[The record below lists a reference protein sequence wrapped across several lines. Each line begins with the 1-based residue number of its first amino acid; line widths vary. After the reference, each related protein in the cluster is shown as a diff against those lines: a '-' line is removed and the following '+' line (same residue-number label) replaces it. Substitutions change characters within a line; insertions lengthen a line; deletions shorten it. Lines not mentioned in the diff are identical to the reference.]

1 MTMFPKTFWR
11 VTPPLLRLY
20 GVALLAILMSGC
32 ALTLPPRTVPPQV
45 SPQWQAP
52 LPHQGALVQLRQ
64 WWRAQ
69 GDPLLVEL
77 QDAAQEASPGVAQ
90 ANARL
95 QSARANQAAARAAL
109 VPRVDATLAASRGQT
124 QPAMP
129 AATSLSLG
137 AQASWELD
145 LVGANRVVKDAADA
159 QVQAGQAQWHDARVA
174 VAAEVASTY
183 FGLRACRRQADIVAR
198 DAASRQETERL
209 TALLLRA
216 GMARSADLALSQASA
231 AESRKRLTQQNAD
244 CDLALK
250 ALVSLTALDET
261 RLRQRLDTGAVAAL
275 ELPGF
280 GVAQVPA
287 QTVSQRPDVFSAERD
302 VVVASAAVGSAQA
315 QRWPRLTLSGSIGAL
330 RYASTGTE
338 TDMTTWSFGPLA
350 LSVPVFDAGQ
360 RAANVVAAQAQYA
373 QSVVAYR
380 AKVRAAVREVEEAL
394 VALQSVQ
401 ARHGDTVLALRGY
414 TEALEACTLRHQK
427 GMASLLELEETRR
440 MALGAELALDALQLE
455 RQRAWLALYRAAGGG
470 WEPDSSAAT
479 PLAPGPS
486 AAP

>member
-1 MTMFPKTFWR
+1 
-11 VTPPLLRLY
+11 
-20 GVALLAILMSGC
+20 
-32 ALTLPPRTVPPQV
+32 
-45 SPQWQAP
+45 
-52 LPHQGALVQLRQ
+52 
-64 WWRAQ
+64 
-69 GDPLLVEL
+69 
-77 QDAAQEASPGVAQ
+77 
-90 ANARL
+90 
-95 QSARANQAAARAAL
+95 
-109 VPRVDATLAASRGQT
+109 
-124 QPAMP
+124 
-129 AATSLSLG
+129 
-137 AQASWELD
+137 
-145 LVGANRVVKDAADA
+145 
-159 QVQAGQAQWHDARVA
+159 
-174 VAAEVASTY
+174 
-183 FGLRACRRQADIVAR
+183 
-198 DAASRQETERL
+198 
-209 TALLLRA
+209 
-216 GMARSADLALSQASA
+216 LALSQASA

-261 RLRQRLDTGAVAAL
+261 RLRQRLGTGAVAAL

-401 ARHGDTVLALRGY
+401 ERHADTVLALRGY
-414 TEALEACTLRHQK
+414 TQALEACAVRYQK